1 MADVK
6 SYSYKQGGWSRHPFE
21 GVVVGEQVLTR
32 RSHIEPRKQ
41 RPSSSLL
48 MPLSTWCHSTTKSSL
63 KLIFREAVNC
73 QYGGHGGSL
82 LHAAVAEGDRKSTS
96 MLISAGARFLNYQFK
111 PKLCYFSESYNT
123 QSIIYYL
130 PFVAVNLYCSQKEW
144 YIRAI
149 WPYLLLMWSLI
160 PRLQVKHNGTWIC
173 PKLSKDTQ
181 S

>member
-1 MADVK
+1 M
-6 SYSYKQGGWSRHPFE
+6 
-21 GVVVGEQVLTR
+21 LTR

-48 MPLSTWCHSTTKSSL
+48 MPLSTWCHSTTKSSF

-111 PKLCYFSESYNT
+111 PKLCYFSESYTT
-123 QSIIYYL
+123 QSITNYL
-130 PFVAVNLYCSQKEW
+130 PAVRRSQLELPSERIIYKGYMASFTTSVESH
-144 YIRAI
+144 
-149 WPYLLLMWSLI
+149 P
-160 PRLQVKHNGTWIC
+160 
-173 PKLSKDTQ
+173 
-181 S
+181 